1 MSEAIKN
8 ELIRQMEMQTE
19 DMTPSSIQRE
29 KGLVWLEGWFDLD
42 KALQQDKLRDAAEN
56 LVIGIGMGWDLDG
69 LVDAVRGEINS
80 L

>member
-8 ELIRQMEMQTE
+8 ELIRQMEMQAD

-42 KALQQDKLRDAAEN
+42 
-56 LVIGIGMGWDLDG
+56 G
-69 LVDAVRGEINS
+69 LVDAVRGELNS